1 MIAVDN
7 AREVRIGSLQNV
19 VDVDALEVWSDV
31 RLRLYRGET
40 GETGLEACQE
50 TFGPAWDGS
59 TVRSS
64 VRWLGAVGM
73 VAGRR
78 GRIAEGR
85 RREAE
90 TDNSFRGQRRKLRPK
105 CPWEDDK

>member
-50 TFGPAWDGS
+50 T
-59 TVRSS
+59 
-64 VRWLGAVGM
+64 LGLLGM
-73 VAGRR
+73 GRR
-78 GRIAEGR
+78 CVRVCGGLELL
-85 RREAE
+85 E
-90 TDNSFRGQRRKLRPK
+90 
-105 CPWEDDK
+105 W